1 MDCRDLLSVAVTKYK
16 NRRGAHRR
24 LLFLA
29 SCKLSAKTIMPA
41 GATAPL
47 HFGRNA
53 LYPLASTAIRRFRL
67 PRRPWRPCTRH
78 YRFPTIGPAEPILAT
93 MASLGYDGFAT
104 RVRDAHPN
112 ESAQSLE
119 SYRDRPSAGPPKSR
133 GFRTEAVGMSFSGHL
148 GFRPSSEARLSI
160 DSTSNEALWPH
171 QHGWLPWMACLITI
185 NARKHE
191 DPIFQ

>member
-1 MDCRDLLSVAVTKYK
+1 VESDYTVRCDCAITLWAEHPAPLAQHRDTKVYIPRPALAIRDLLRSALSLPHD
-16 NRRGAHRR
+16 R
-24 LLFLA
+24 A
-29 SCKLSAKTIMPA
+29 SGT
-41 GATAPL
+41 
-47 HFGRNA
+47 
-53 LYPLASTAIRRFRL
+53 Y
-67 PRRPWRPCTRH
+67 
-78 YRFPTIGPAEPILAT
+78 
-93 MASLGYDGFAT
+93 LGYDGFAT

-133 GFRTEAVGMSFSGHL
+133 GFRTGAVGMSFSGHL

-160 DSTSNEALWPH
+160 DSASDEVLWPH